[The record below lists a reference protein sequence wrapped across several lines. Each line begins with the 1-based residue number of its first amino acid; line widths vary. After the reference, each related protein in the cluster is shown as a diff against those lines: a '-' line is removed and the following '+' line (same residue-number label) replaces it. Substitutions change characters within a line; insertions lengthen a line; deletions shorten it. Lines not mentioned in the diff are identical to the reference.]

1 MKFFATEFRE
11 GMPISVRGF
20 ARGLMAMARA
30 LGEMDG
36 IGCHIEWSGLGI
48 PKIVV
53 DQPTDEDEDESSQ
66 STPDS
71 ESTGLNQKSIQDR
84 EIDEETGE
92 EVRQLFGFDS
102 DSVTGVGLSE
112 IIKADTVTGK
122 VSPES
127 AAQKYQIVTRIK
139 TGSGYM
145 IGYMPFG
152 EGDGDEDEMPDDE
165 GAECDQNDHPGG
177 GGGDG
182 SAPEDADPHADG
194 GDESHPG
201 EDGNGTDGDTGDGQ
215 HPAADDCYT
224 TAY

>member
-1 MKFFATEFRE
+1 MKFFSTEFKE

-20 ARGLMAMARA
+20 ARGIMGMARA

-71 ESTGLNQKSIQDR
+71 NRAELNQKSIQDR

-112 IIKADTVTGK
+112 IIKADVVTGK
-122 VSPES
+122 VNPES

-152 EGDGDEDEMPDDE
+152 EGDGEEDEMPDDE
-165 GAECDQNDHPGG
+165 EAECDQNDHPGDEDYG
-177 GGGDG
+177 GGSDVAGGNGQTELPFELSHHPGDG
-182 SAPEDADPHADG
+182 DDG
-194 GDESHPG
+194 ITDE
-201 EDGNGTDGDTGDGQ
+201 
-215 HPAADDCYT
+215 HPAKGDCYS
-224 TAY
+224 TAA

>member
-1 MKFFATEFRE
+1 MKFFPTEFRE

-36 IGCHIEWSGLGI
+36 IGCHIEWSGMGI

-122 VSPES
+122 ISPES
-127 AAQKYQIVTRIK
+127 EAQKYQIVTRIK

-152 EGDGDEDEMPDDE
+152 EGDEMPDDE
-165 GAECDQNDHPGG
+165 GAECDQNDHPGDEDYSDDNGVAG
-177 GGGDG
+177 GGFYRAYGYGEGDFEG
-182 SAPEDADPHADG
+182 DDADSDDAPDQ
-194 GDESHPG
+194 DR
-201 EDGNGTDGDTGDGQ
+201 
-215 HPAADDCYT
+215 HPAKGDCYS
-224 TAY
+224 TAA